1 MSRGYQVIS
10 NLPWIRRDFSP
21 LSTKSQCILSQIE
34 TVPNDLSHGLYSL
47 QKIIEN
53 FLCLLIKERR
63 YNDRFGKW
71 DYNGGALEKV
81 NFQEHFDKRKDM
93 SYKLVEMAL
102 RWFPNTVNH
111 ACLCAQVMEE
121 AHGPKREN
129 EELSLPEPGLVYN
142 TYVNLCVFYSLN
154 KEVSFLSWF
163 LFFSFWLD
171 TTDLWKCY
179 LDLLR
184 LLIFFL
190 SFKSELW
197 VWVVLPP
204 LSCPRNYI

>member
-1 MSRGYQVIS
+1 M
-10 NLPWIRRDFSP
+10 
-21 LSTKSQCILSQIE
+21 STKSQCILSQIE

-102 RWFPNTVNH
+102 R
-111 ACLCAQVMEE
+111 
-121 AHGPKREN
+121 
-129 EELSLPEPGLVYN
+129 
-142 TYVNLCVFYSLN
+142 
-154 KEVSFLSWF
+154 
-163 LFFSFWLD
+163 
-171 TTDLWKCY
+171 
-179 LDLLR
+179 
-184 LLIFFL
+184 
-190 SFKSELW
+190 
-197 VWVVLPP
+197 
-204 LSCPRNYI
+204 